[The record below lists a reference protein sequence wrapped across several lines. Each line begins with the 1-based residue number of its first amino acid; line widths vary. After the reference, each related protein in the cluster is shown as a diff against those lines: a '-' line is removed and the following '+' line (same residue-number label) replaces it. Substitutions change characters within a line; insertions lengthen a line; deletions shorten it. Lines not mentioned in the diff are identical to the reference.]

1 VCENKIL
8 KKIFGPKKNEVT
20 GICYITW
27 KSLIKMRVA
36 KSRRIWCNLGVV
48 NVKCNTYRSLT
59 GKYLRKQKAD
69 HRDLK
74 EMGCKR
80 TK

>member
-1 VCENKIL
+1 
-8 KKIFGPKKNEVT
+8 
-20 GICYITW
+20 
-27 KSLIKMRVA
+27 MRVA